1 MYLITYVYPTSCMY
15 ICAHRIAVPFSGSAS
30 CFPPPSTYYLL
41 LYSLSVNFP
50 TSYHFFLLPTY
61 SSYLSDVSLRFDQD
75 DYANTEDMEQI
86 TFTVQRTALG
96 GALSTLVN
104 PIEIRVIPVMLDNF
118 DRMRY
123 PPPPDFPTE
132 PLAQSK

>member
-1 MYLITYVYPTSCMY
+1 M
-15 ICAHRIAVPFSGSAS
+15 
-30 CFPPPSTYYLL
+30 
-41 LYSLSVNFP
+41 
-50 TSYHFFLLPTY
+50 
-61 SSYLSDVSLRFDQD
+61 SLRFDQD

-104 PIEIRVIPVMLDNF
+104 PIVIRVIPVMLDNF
-118 DRMRY
+118 DQMRY